1 MAEGN
6 WRIDVGDA
14 DFEGEVVLRS
24 REVPVV
30 VDFWAPWCGP
40 CRSLGPIL
48 ERLADEHRGEF
59 VLAKVDVDKSPATAQ
74 RFGVRSIPLVVAL
87 RDGEAV
93 AEFTGAQPESAVR
106 QFLARILPTAA
117 DKLAAEGD
125 ELAAA
130 GHANAAEARYRG
142 ALAQEPRHG
151 RALLGAARLLAE
163 RGEIDAA
170 LDHLA
175 RVSSPGG
182 VGQEAERLA
191 AELRTRAEP
200 AANVEALRAKLARDP
215 DDLGARLALGRALA
229 ARREYEPALAELLA
243 VVERDRE
250 FEDQAAR
257 RAMLDVFEVLGRE
270 NPLTE
275 RFRAELARSL
285 FR

>member
-1 MAEGN
+1 MAEGAY
-6 WRIDVGDA
+6 RSDVGDE
-14 DFEGEVVLRS
+14 DFERAVVERS

-48 ERLADEHRGEF
+48 DRLADEHRGEF
-59 VLAKVDVDKSPATAQ
+59 VLAKVDVDRSPATAQ
-74 RFGVRSIPLVVAL
+74 RYAVRSIPLVLGL
-87 RDGEAV
+87 RDGEVV
-93 AEFTGAQPESAVR
+93 AEFTGAQPEGAVR
-106 QFLARILPTAA
+106 QFLARLLPTES
-117 DKLAAEGD
+117 DKLAKEGD

-130 GHANAAEARYRG
+130 GHANAALERFRS

-163 RGEIDAA
+163 AGDIDAA
-170 LDHLA
+170 LEHVA
-175 RVSSPGG
+175 RVTSPGS

-200 AANVEALRAKLARDP
+200 AADLGALRAKLARDP
-215 DDLGARLALGRALA
+215 EDLAARLALGRALA
-229 ARREYEPALAELLA
+229 ARREYEPALQELLA

-250 FEDQAAR
+250 FEEQAAR

-270 NPLTE
+270 DPLTE
-275 RFRAELARSL
+275 RFRAELARAL
-285 FR
+285 YR

>member
-1 MAEGN
+1 MAEGS
-6 WRIDVGDA
+6 WQIDVGDA
-14 DFEGEVVLRS
+14 DFEREVVERS

-48 ERLADEHRGEF
+48 ERLAEQHRGEF

-74 RFGVRSIPLVVAL
+74 RFGVRSIPLVVGL

-93 AEFTGAQPESAVR
+93 AEFTGAQPEGAVR
-106 QFLARILPTAA
+106 QFLARLLPTEA
-117 DKLAAEGD
+117 DKLTAEGD
-125 ELAAA
+125 ELAAG
-130 GHANAAEARYRG
+130 GHANAAEARYRS
-142 ALAQEPRHG
+142 ALAQEPRHA

-163 RGEIDAA
+163 RGEIEAA
-170 LDHLA
+170 QDHLA

-200 AANVEALRAKLARDP
+200 AADLEALRAKLARDP
-215 DDLGARLALGRALA
+215 EDLAARLALGRALA

-250 FEDQAAR
+250 YEDQAAR

-275 RFRAELARSL
+275 RFRAELARAL